1 MGLFRGYYSTWPGE
15 MPDRPA
21 PGTIGEELRKI
32 QEELEPAGETALVRA
47 AVDRPIG
54 KNHGEGVASFPVLV
68 YDINTIF

>member
-1 MGLFRGYYSTWPGE
+1 MGLFRGYYSTWSGE

-32 QEELEPAGETALVRA
+32 QEKLEPAGETALVRA

-54 KNHGEGVASFPVLV
+54 KKSRGKGLRPSPFSFM
-68 YDINTIF
+68 I